1 MTSRRSVRVV
11 VAGFCACAISLG
23 ACFVAG
29 CNQDTIEPSPDRAGQ
44 LESAQKGVDL
54 SAKSKSGK
62 KTGPPIVVKSV
73 KGLIKKD
80 AQE

>member
-1 MTSRRSVRVV
+1 MTSRRSVSI
-11 VAGFCACAISLG
+11 VAAAFCACALCLG

-29 CNQDTIEPSPDRAGQ
+29 CSSDTIEASPDRAGQ
-44 LESAQKGVDL
+44 LESARKGVDL